1 VSRRRKIFI
10 DADKTGYRDY
20 LDWSLRLSRPG
31 TMIIADNVVQGGY
44 VAEAGSKDPDVRGM
58 REYLEHLARQQQ
70 VNSTVIQ
77 TVGGKH
83 HDGFS
88 VSIVGT
94 APATGR
100 AHNNQVKIGSGKDGQ
115 ASAFPLPA

>member
-1 VSRRRKIFI
+1 
-10 DADKTGYRDY
+10 
-20 LDWSLRLSRPG
+20 
-31 TMIIADNVVQGGY
+31 MIIADNVVQGGY
-44 VAEAGSKDPDVRGM
+44 VAEAGSTDPDVRGI
-58 REYLEHLARQQQ
+58 REYLEHLARQEH

-94 APATGR
+94 ARATEQADTNPSKSRSGR
-100 AHNNQVKIGSGKDGQ
+100 ATQES
-115 ASAFPLPA
+115 ASRLPT

>member
-1 VSRRRKIFI
+1 
-10 DADKTGYRDY
+10 
-20 LDWSLRLSRPG
+20 
-31 TMIIADNVVQGGY
+31 MIIADNVVQGGY
-44 VAEAGSKDPDVRGM
+44 VAEAGSEDPDVRGI
-58 REYLEHLARQQQ
+58 REYLERLARQEH

-94 APATGR
+94 APATERAGTNPSKGRSGR
-100 AHNNQVKIGSGKDGQ
+100 ATQE
-115 ASAFPLPA
+115 SAFRLPA